1 MHVVLSTVSRGHV
14 APLGGAWTVFQQR
27 RDGSVSFN
35 RGWSEYRDGFGDPRG
50 EHWLG
55 NQALHLLSNHGHY
68 SLRIELQDWSRER
81 RHASYHTFR

>member
-1 MHVVLSTVSRGHV
+1 M
-14 APLGGAWTVFQQR
+14 FQQR

-35 RGWSEYRDGFGDPRG
+35 RGWSDYRDGFGDPRG

-55 NQALHLLSNHGHY
+55 NQALHLLSNHGQY

-81 RHASYHTFR
+81 RYATYHTFR